1 MKKILVLLLVFC
13 IFNPIIVTASRIK
26 GRKKSARNRIRAAN
40 NKQNTSNNLNSSN
53 FAPSNTSNNN
63 NVDIPN
69 NLVAKEDAR
78 GKINNKIEKRLKPVL
93 IELKNKMDIVKE
105 SCSGIKQ
112 EYDTIFGLNVASSVL
127 SAVGTAASG
136 AALATGIM
144 KSNKDKEIEK
154 KEEIFDL
161 LKSKTEG
168 LSQEEI
174 RNKAAELVEILDTER
189 RDIIEGFKKEFTEND
204 IDSLKQELDKDIKKS
219 KQLGN
224 ARTGLM
230 MGATATSAIS
240 MGTSIGSVVGLKKLT
255 EKMGSCNS
263 ALKDLKIVKG
273 KVQAE
278 INEIDDSEEK
288 NKIEKEKLNTAKN
301 VLENCKEFD
310 SKVLT
315 AMSNK
320 SIASAFLSG
329 IGTAT
334 GLVGT
339 ITSAIANTD
348 KTRNDNS
355 VSGKKKEKAL
365 NLTANITAGI
375 VAGTS
380 ATSTILSGITA
391 AQVKK
396 ESEKAGKCEEILN
409 SI

>member
-13 IFNPIIVTASRIK
+13 MFDPVVVTARRIR
-26 GRKKSARNRIRAAN
+26 GRAQTKRNRNRM
-40 NKQNTSNNLNSSN
+40 
-53 FAPSNTSNNN
+53 SNTNNTKPTSLPATPLHNGNNN
-63 NVDIPN
+63 NIANSNVPATNENTQSPFND
-69 NLVAKEDAR
+69 
-78 GKINNKIEKRLKPVL
+78 KIERRLKPVL

-112 EYDTIFGLNVASSVL
+112 EYDTIFGLNVATSAL
-127 SAVGTAASG
+127 SAVGTVVSTS
-136 AALATGIM
+136 ALSTGIM

-174 RNKAAELVEILDTER
+174 RNKAVELVEILDTER

-204 IDSLKQELDKDIKKS
+204 IDSLKQELDKDVKKS
-219 KQLGN
+219 KQLGH

-230 MGATATSAIS
+230 AGATATSAAS

-255 EKMGSCNS
+255 EKMQSCNS

-273 KVQAE
+273 QVFAELDGKDENDATVKQAKA
-278 INEIDDSEEK
+278 NV
-288 NKIEKEKLNTAKN
+288 NKA
-301 VLENCKEFD
+301 ENIMGSCKEFD
-310 SKVLT
+310 NKILT
-315 AMSNK
+315 AMYNK
-320 SIASAFLSG
+320 SVASASISG
-329 IGTAT
+329 VGSAV

-348 KTRNDNS
+348 KTRNNDS
-355 VSGKKKEKAL
+355 DKGKKKEKAL
-365 NLTANITAGI
+365 NLTSNITAGI

-380 ATSTILSGITA
+380 GTTTILSGITA
-391 AQVKK
+391 SQVKK
-396 ESEKAGKCEEILN
+396 ESEKAGKCEEVLN
-409 SI
+409 GI